1 MSKYLAIM
9 SKKLMSNLT
18 YRLATVLNMLAMS
31 TYFLASYY
39 FWQALI
45 AGGARPDANIRDL
58 MFYSLLSEIVIEL
71 CYSNIAGLLE
81 GEIQDGSVAM
91 HFIRPISFRLEC
103 FSLSFG
109 ENLYWTSVFVLPAF
123 VTCALLVGLPVPASA
138 AHGLCFAVSL
148 LLGLLIR
155 FEIGYVAGLMAFWLQ
170 KTWYLDWYIN
180 GAMLIFGGTKLPLWF
195 YPKVLERI
203 SRFLPFRYVSFEPIN
218 IYLGRCDIQ
227 GALLGLGVS
236 AAWLLALHLAGR
248 LMWSRA
254 ARKLTING
262 G

>member
-9 SKKLMSNLT
+9 SKKLMSNLI

-71 CYSNIAGLLE
+71 CYSNIAGMLE

-123 VTCALLVGLPVPASA
+123 VTCALLVGSARPGERGARLMLRGLAAAGGLVYRPAAETKVPGVLQNGHLHAQPD
-138 AHGLCFAVSL
+138 HGLGFCHAVL
-148 LLGLLIR
+148 RPVLG
-155 FEIGYVAGLMAFWLQ
+155 
-170 KTWYLDWYIN
+170 
-180 GAMLIFGGTKLPLWF
+180 
-195 YPKVLERI
+195 
-203 SRFLPFRYVSFEPIN
+203 
-218 IYLGRCDIQ
+218 
-227 GALLGLGVS
+227 
-236 AAWLLALHLAGR
+236 
-248 LMWSRA
+248 
-254 ARKLTING
+254 
-262 G
+262 

>member
-1 MSKYLAIM
+1 M
-9 SKKLMSNLT
+9 
-18 YRLATVLNMLAMS
+18 
-31 TYFLASYY
+31 
-39 FWQALI
+39 
-45 AGGARPDANIRDL
+45 
-58 MFYSLLSEIVIEL
+58 
-71 CYSNIAGLLE
+71 
-81 GEIQDGSVAM
+81 
-91 HFIRPISFRLEC
+91 
-103 FSLSFG
+103 
-109 ENLYWTSVFVLPAF
+109 LPAF

-218 IYLGRCDIQ
+218 IYLGRCDVR

-236 AAWLLALHLAGR
+236 AAWLLALHLIGR

>member
-58 MFYSLLSEIVIEL
+58 MFYSLLSEIVIQL
-71 CYSNIAGLLE
+71 CYSDVAGLLE

-109 ENLYWTSVFVLPAF
+109 ENLYWTSVLVLPAI
-123 VTCALLVGLPVPASA
+123 VTCALLVGLPERLGEMLNLRVTVGENPQDDVAVGCCA
-138 AHGLCFAVSL
+138 AA
-148 LLGLLIR
+148 
-155 FEIGYVAGLMAFWLQ
+155 A
-170 KTWYLDWYIN
+170 DD
-180 GAMLIFGGTKLPLWF
+180 
-195 YPKVLERI
+195 RI
-203 SRFLPFRYVSFEPIN
+203 AQRFLQSGCLIE
-218 IYLGRCDIQ
+218 L
-227 GALLGLGVS
+227 
-236 AAWLLALHLAGR
+236 
-248 LMWSRA
+248 
-254 ARKLTING
+254 
-262 G
+262 

>member
-1 MSKYLAIM
+1 MRKYLSIM
-9 SKKLMSNLT
+9 GKTFKSNLT

-31 TYFLASYY
+31 TYFLVFY
-39 FWQALI
+39 FFWKALI
-45 AGGARPDANIRDL
+45 AGGAQPDANIQDL
-58 MFYSLLSEIVIEL
+58 MFYSLLSQTLIAL
-71 CYSNIAGLLE
+71 CDSNIAGMLE
-81 GEIQDGSVAM
+81 SEIQDGSVAM

-109 ENLYWTSVFVLPAF
+109 ENLYWTSVFVLPAI
-123 VTCALLVGLPVPASA
+123 VTCALLVGMPVPASA
-138 AHGLCFAVSL
+138 MHGVCFAASL

-155 FEIGYVAGLMAFWLQ
+155 FEIGYVAGLLAFWLQ

-180 GAMLIFGGTKLPLWF
+180 GAMLIFGGTTLPLWF

-236 AAWLLALHLAGR
+236 AAWLLALHLIGR